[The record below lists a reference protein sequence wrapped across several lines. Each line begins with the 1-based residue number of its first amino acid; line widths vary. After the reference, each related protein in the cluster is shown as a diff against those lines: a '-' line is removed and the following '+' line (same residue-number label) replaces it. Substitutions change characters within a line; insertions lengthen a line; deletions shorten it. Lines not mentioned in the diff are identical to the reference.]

1 MRIYFVLFLTSF
13 LFSNCNIKK
22 QNQVTRVSKNS
33 DFTIAFGSC
42 NKQNKTNV
50 LWQEVKKNNP
60 DLWIWGGDIIYS
72 DTENMSKMKSD
83 YETLL
88 SQEAYK
94 NLANKVPILATWDDH
109 DYGVNDGGIE
119 FPKKQEAQQLF
130 LDFLGVSKNS
140 ARRSQEGI
148 YYSKKCITT
157 KGSINVILLDTR
169 YFRTKLTKAK
179 GKRRYV
185 PNKNGE
191 GTILGKEQWF
201 WLQNEL
207 NNSKADFNV
216 IVSSIQ
222 VLSSEHGFET
232 WGNFPHEVDKLK
244 ETIISSK
251 AKGVLLLSGDRH
263 ISEFSQ
269 TEVPNLLY
277 KLTDFTSSG
286 LTHAYTSYSGE
297 PNKYRVQEVVN
308 EISFGVLN
316 FNFDDKFIDLEMR
329 GRNNKLLQKMKQ
341 SY

>member
-1 MRIYFVLFLTSF
+1 MRIYFVLFLASF
-13 LFSNCNIKK
+13 MFSSCNIKK
-22 QNQVTRVSKNS
+22 QNQVAKVSKIS

-50 LWQEVKKNNP
+50 LWQEVEKNNP

-83 YETLL
+83 YKTQLN
-88 SQEAYK
+88 QEDYK
-94 NLANKVPILATWDDH
+94 NLANTVPILATWDDH

-119 FPKKQEAQQLF
+119 FLKKQEAQQLF
-130 LDFLGVSKNS
+130 LDFLGVSENS
-140 ARRSQEGI
+140 PRRTQKGI
-148 YYSKKCITT
+148 YYSQKFTTT

-169 YFRTKLTKAK
+169 YFRTKLTKAN

-191 GTILGKEQWF
+191 GTILGKEQWS

-244 ETIISSK
+244 EIIISSK

-269 TEVPNLLY
+269 TEVLNLPY

-316 FNFDDKFIDLEMR
+316 FNFDDNFIDLEMR

>member
-1 MRIYFVLFLTSF
+1 MRFFFVLFLSSF
-13 LFSNCNIKK
+13 LFSCCNIKK
-22 QNQVTRVSKNS
+22 QNQVAKISKKH

-50 LWQEVKKNNP
+50 LWQEIEKNNP
-60 DLWIWGGDIIYS
+60 NLWIWGGDIIYS

-83 YETLL
+83 YEVQLNQKGYKAL
-88 SQEAYK
+88 STSI
-94 NLANKVPILATWDDH
+94 PILATWDDH
-109 DYGVNDGGIE
+109 DYGINDGGAE

-130 LDFLGVSKNS
+130 LDFLGVSDNNP
-140 ARRSQEGI
+140 RRKQEGI
-148 YYSKKCITT
+148 YYSKEFNNS
-157 KGSINVILLDTR
+157 KGKIKIILLDTR
-169 YFRTKLTKAK
+169 YFRTKLTKAQ
-179 GKRRYV
+179 GKKRYV
-185 PNKNGE
+185 PNKNDE
-191 GTILGKEQWF
+191 GTILGETQWS
-201 WLQNEL
+201 WLENEL
-207 NNSKADFNV
+207 KNSKANFNI

-244 ETIISSK
+244 EIIISSK

-269 TEVPNLLY
+269 TEVDELPY

-297 PNKYRVQEVVN
+297 PNKHRIKEVVN
-308 EISFGVLN
+308 EISFGILN
-316 FNFDDKFIDLEMR
+316 FNFNDNFIELEMR